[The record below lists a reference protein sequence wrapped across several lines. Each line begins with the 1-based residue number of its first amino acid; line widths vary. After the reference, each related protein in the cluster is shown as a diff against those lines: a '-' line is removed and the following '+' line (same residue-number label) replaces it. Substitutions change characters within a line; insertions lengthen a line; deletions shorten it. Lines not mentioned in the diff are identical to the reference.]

1 MRKGKNFVAAVVSV
15 ACVVALGACA
25 QIPTSGAVRV
35 GTADVDQQVDIA
47 MLPQGPNL
55 GADPRSIVSG
65 FLGAAVA
72 ATTSPKEFQTA
83 REFLTNDVAVKWD
96 PEASVRVVREPPVPK
111 PLESTVEIEDAETVQ
126 VAVRATAIATLD
138 SSGAYTEVGDPR
150 EQDYR
155 FTLTRSGG
163 EWRISALDNGVLVP
177 ANLFANQYRATRL
190 FFPAED
196 DMESLVPDLRWFPRQ
211 YWRRMAVEEL
221 LAGPPEWL
229 QGATQSLV
237 PDGTQLASPSISEAD
252 DGKPV
257 AVRLTEQIGEAPA
270 AQRSVIASQISAT
283 LSEGAGRPV
292 SIDLFNET
300 NRLAVED
307 ADVDLPAT
315 TAQPMALKDGQLHLI
330 DDGRVVEHD
339 LPVDLS
345 GIDPTAL
352 AVSPVTTPIVV
363 RDGTD
368 RIVSISPDSESGPVP
383 MLEGPDLAAPSID
396 NLGTTWTSGSVGELR
411 VYTAALEE
419 FTVEPD
425 WLKGREVVSVS
436 VAPEGSRIA
445 IVSKTPTG
453 TQVQVAGIVRDNEG
467 TPVDL
472 AKTPLAVGAPVD
484 DVVEARWS
492 GLTTLALLTRDSEG
506 NSGIWT
512 AGVGG
517 QAGTGGQSTKLSGLT
532 DVAQMAA
539 GVTDEGILVITKDG
553 DLEHEETGVWQPLAE
568 DVDLVAYPG

>member
-1 MRKGKNFVAAVVSV
+1 MRNGKNFVAAVVSL

-111 PLESTVEIEDAETVQ
+111 PLESTVEIEDAETVK

-138 SSGAYTEVGDPR
+138 SAGAYTEVSDPR
-150 EQDYR
+150 ELDYK

-257 AVRLTEQIGEAPA
+257 AVRLTEQIGKAPA
-270 AQRSVIASQISAT
+270 AQRSVIAEQISAT

-300 NRLAVED
+300 SRLAVED

-330 DDGRVVEHD
+330 DDGRVVEHE

-396 NLGTTWTSGSVGELR
+396 NLGTTWTSGSDGELR

-419 FTVEPD
+419 FTVKPD
-425 WLKGREVVSVS
+425 WLKGRKVVSVS

-492 GLTTLALLTRDSEG
+492 GLTSLALLTRDSEG

-539 GVTDEGILVITKDG
+539 GVTDEGILVITEDG

>member
-1 MRKGKNFVAAVVSV
+1 MRRGTNLVAAAVTL
-15 ACVVALGACA
+15 ACVVSLGACA
-25 QIPTSGAVRV
+25 QIPTSGPVRV
-35 GTADVDQQVDIA
+35 GTEDVETQVDIA
-47 MLPQGPNL
+47 MLPQGPSL
-55 GADPRSIVSG
+55 GADPNAIVLG

-83 REFLTNDVAVKWD
+83 REFLTDEAVDTWD
-96 PEASVRVVREPPVPK
+96 PEASVRVVREPPVPE
-111 PLESTVEIEDAETVQ
+111 PTETTAELGDADTVEIAVQ
-126 VAVRATAIATLD
+126 ATAIATLD
-138 SSGAYTEVGDPR
+138 SAGAYTEVGDPR
-150 EQDYR
+150 KLDYR
-155 FTLTRSGG
+155 FTLTRAGG

-190 FFPAED
+190 FFPAEGD
-196 DMESLVPDLRWFPRQ
+196 IESLVPDLRWFPRQ
-211 YWRRMAVEEL
+211 EWRRMAVEEL

-237 PDGTQLASPSISEAD
+237 PEGTQLASPSISDTD
-252 DGKPV
+252 DGEPV
-257 AVRLTEQIGEAPA
+257 AVRLSEQISAVSA
-270 AQRSVIASQISAT
+270 DHRAVITEQISAT

-292 SIDLFNET
+292 SVDLFSET
-300 NRLAVED
+300 NRLGVEET
-307 ADVDLPAT
+307 DVDLPAT
-315 TAQPMALKDGQLHLI
+315 TAPAMALKDGRLYLI
-330 DDGRVVEHD
+330 EDGRAVEHE

-368 RIVSISPDSESGPVP
+368 QIVSISSDGQSEPVP
-383 MLEGPDLAAPSID
+383 ILQGPDLAAPSID
-396 NLGTTWTSGSVGELR
+396 NLGTTWTSGGVGELK
-411 VYTAALEE
+411 VYTTALEE

-425 WLKGREVVSVS
+425 WLKGRKVVSVS

-453 TQVQVAGIVRDNEG
+453 TQVQVAGIVRDNQG

-472 AKTPLAVGAPVD
+472 AKTPLAVGAPVG

-492 GLTTLALLTRDSEG
+492 GLTTLALLTRDDEG
-506 NSGIWT
+506 TSGVWT

-517 QAGTGGQSTKLSGLT
+517 STGAGGQSRQLPGLT
-532 DVAQMAA
+532 DVEQIAA
-539 GVTDEGILVITKDG
+539 GVTDEGILVVTKDG
-553 DLEHEETGVWQPLAE
+553 DLEHEETGVWQPVTE